1 MKLIQKSVLALAL
14 GLICLTS
21 PAMAISEKYRSLSEN
36 LLTQAAA
43 AFAAAQSQQAEDL
56 VNLALTA
63 NPANAAAFILK
74 GQIHAANGDTDE
86 ALRIITVGLEI
97 EPANFSALAL
107 QTELAVKAQRFEQAD
122 QALAH
127 YRKICAADCER
138 ADALRRLID
147 DSRAADTKLDV
158 KSQKE

>member
-1 MKLIQKSVLALAL
+1 MKLIQKPVLMLAL
-14 GLICLTS
+14 GLIWFTT
-21 PAMAISEKYRSLSEN
+21 PAMAISEKYRSLSET
-36 LLTQAAA
+36 LLSQATV
-43 AFAAAQSQQAEDL
+43 AFDAKQNAQAEEL

-74 GQIHAANGDTDE
+74 GRVHAANGDADE

-97 EPANFSALAL
+97 EPANLSGLAL
-107 QTELAVKAQRFEQAD
+107 QTQLAVQTQRFEQAN

-127 YRKICAADCER
+127 YKKICAADCAE
-138 ADALRRLID
+138 ADELDRLIAEG
-147 DSRAADTKLDV
+147 RAQSTQVDV